1 MTTTANAARIT
12 RIPTT
17 AALIL
22 VAAIAN
28 VAEFGADAIAEVA
41 QGTPTLRIQTTSD
54 GYGRLTA
61 FVHAGVTLERGPFS
75 TIEGEDELA
84 PRIEFRGDGRCTPA
98 ENARRKLARFVA
110 VDKDVRV
117 EWV

>member
-1 MTTTANAARIT
+1 MVVRVT

-17 AALIL
+17 AAQI
-22 VAAIAN
+22 VAAAVAN
-28 VAEFGADAIAEVA
+28 VAEFGDDAVAEVA
-41 QGTPTLRIQTTSD
+41 QGTATLRVQTVGD

-61 FVHAGVTLERGPFS
+61 FVHAGVTLPRGPFS
-75 TIEGEDELA
+75 TIEGEDEFA

-110 VDKDVRV
+110 VDKDVIV